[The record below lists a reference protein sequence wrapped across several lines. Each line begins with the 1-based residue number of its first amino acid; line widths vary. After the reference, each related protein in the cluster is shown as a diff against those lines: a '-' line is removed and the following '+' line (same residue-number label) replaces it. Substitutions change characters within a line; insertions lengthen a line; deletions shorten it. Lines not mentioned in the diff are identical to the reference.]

1 MHPKANLLLSQ
12 IQNPNQNKQ
21 RKSTKTT
28 KQQRDKETKT
38 KTKRLK
44 DKLTK
49 KKQQSAAIPTC
60 EIKYKKQASFD
71 QEEDLV

>member
-28 KQQRDKETKT
+28 KQQNNKET

>member
-28 KQQRDKETKT
+28 KQQRDKET